1 METDTAVLPEVSSV
15 ELKKMTHQDNQQNST
30 ETREQQSCPVEEPS
44 QENVQT
50 ESEIRVQ
57 EDDLTT
63 ESARDDRKDKD
74 VKVKDH
80 LKTNQRERRTISPL
94 TLLKEDFSQFKE
106 EVLKVFKDK
115 DTRTENEDRPSSS
128 ALSLL
133 REDLSQFKEDVTS
146 IFNISSAKD
155 KDLKSTDPKTSQS
168 AERTINLSI
177 SSVFRISKIL
187 AAKEDSSKIKAERTD
202 DPSRSLFRRDQK
214 LLQTSEKADDSQE
227 VKTLSEKTEDQTDD
241 DLKEKLSE
249 QNEETVDAEKTNN
262 ITKDEV
268 NESEDREVDIDV
280 SEETTTGVSEPQ
292 QSKEMTCTSQTADQS
307 RGSDDSTEVSGED
320 EEIKG
325 EIKEEK
331 EEDKPSETL
340 PLETLFSG
348 ISLFN
353 LTDAEKHDMRDE
365 PGRDLWS
372 VKNFAYYLTFDPNT
386 ANSELHLTDRNRTAT
401 RVWSDHRSSDHPDRF
416 ELCPQ
421 VLCREGLLDSAY
433 WEVEW
438 SGGADIGVTYNS
450 ISRDGDTT
458 SCLLGHN
465 ERSWSLEC
473 SEGSYTPCYN
483 NKRFRS
489 SSPKPFTRTVG
500 VYLNW
505 SDGSLSFYC
514 VSQDAMVHLY
524 TFTSTF
530 TEPLYPGFWV
540 WAYDGS
546 VSLRQVELDWER
558 LLQ

>member
-1 METDTAVLPEVSSV
+1 
-15 ELKKMTHQDNQQNST
+15 MTHQDNQQNST
-30 ETREQQSCPVEEPS
+30 ETSLTEQQPCPVEEPS

-50 ESEIRVQ
+50 ESEIHVQ

-63 ESARDDRKDKD
+63 ESPQGDCKDKD

-177 SSVFRISKIL
+177 SSVFRISLSKEKDNKIL
-187 AAKEDSSKIKAERTD
+187 APHSSKIKAERTD

-227 VKTLSEKTEDQTDD
+227 VKTLSEKTEDQTDN

-262 ITKDEV
+262 AIKDEV

-292 QSKEMTCTSQTADQS
+292 QSKETTCRTGRP
-307 RGSDDSTEVSGED
+307 RGFSLETTESKSTEFESGFTHELSRTNHHVF
-320 EEIKG
+320 G
-325 EIKEEK
+325 VV
-331 EEDKPSETL
+331 TL
-340 PLETLFSG
+340 
-348 ISLFN
+348 I
-353 LTDAEKHDMRDE
+353 
-365 PGRDLWS
+365 
-372 VKNFAYYLTFDPNT
+372 
-386 ANSELHLTDRNRTAT
+386 
-401 RVWSDHRSSDHPDRF
+401 
-416 ELCPQ
+416 
-421 VLCREGLLDSAY
+421 
-433 WEVEW
+433 
-438 SGGADIGVTYNS
+438 
-450 ISRDGDTT
+450 
-458 SCLLGHN
+458 CL
-465 ERSWSLEC
+465 
-473 SEGSYTPCYN
+473 
-483 NKRFRS
+483 
-489 SSPKPFTRTVG
+489 
-500 VYLNW
+500 
-505 SDGSLSFYC
+505 
-514 VSQDAMVHLY
+514 
-524 TFTSTF
+524 
-530 TEPLYPGFWV
+530 
-540 WAYDGS
+540 
-546 VSLRQVELDWER
+546 
-558 LLQ
+558 